1 MSIELIAQ
9 NEFEKIPEFQS
20 ILMQI
25 AELEQSLLQQDPG
38 MPEYLRRIH
47 MNLLKHPELVHIL
60 RDEQRAIIIDGL
72 MAQTGVM
79 LSEVNEKVAKTTRAK
94 ALTKMSEDDI

>member
-1 MSIELIAQ
+1 MSAELIAQ
-9 NEFEKIPEFQS
+9 NELEKIPEFQS

>member
-1 MSIELIAQ
+1 MSAELIAQ
-9 NEFEKIPEFQS
+9 NELEKMPEFQS